1 MEGDKM
7 YGETV
12 VSTVTDESVLEKFR
26 EAERKLLDY
35 MDTL

>member
-1 MEGDKM
+1 M